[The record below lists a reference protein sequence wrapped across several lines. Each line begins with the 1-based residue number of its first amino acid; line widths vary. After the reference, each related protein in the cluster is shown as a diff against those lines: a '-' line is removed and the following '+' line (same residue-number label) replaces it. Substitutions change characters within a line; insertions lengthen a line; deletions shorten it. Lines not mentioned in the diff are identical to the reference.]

1 MLGDGLPKTVHQ
13 GDNGTWDIPDITPT
27 RWGGSWGGFIG
38 HPPTPPQPTPL
49 NSQEEERVPLLSPPA
64 FGDGLNREASAQR
77 RRL

>member
-38 HPPTPPQPTPL
+38 VTPPHHHSQPP
-49 NSQEEERVPLLSPPA
+49 SPQEEERVPLLSPPA
-64 FGDGLNREASAQR
+64 LGDGLNRDASAQR
-77 RRL
+77 GRL